1 MLKLILA
8 DNQAIFRAGIAKVL
22 AVEDEMR
29 IVAQAQTQEQMFMA
43 LDKFR
48 AAVLIVAGG
57 FHSDFNAVLQSAN
70 RNKTRV
76 VVLADT
82 GESAQRYMGAGS
94 HGVVYRN
101 VTSAALVDCVRK
113 VARGETWVQDI
124 AVPSELTENDMVG
137 LRVRD
142 RLTAKELRIVALI
155 VQGYKNKEIA
165 SQLGTTEQVI
175 KNYLRNVYDKI
186 GVSDRLELALFTIHH
201 RILNEAACGRSFF
214 SLLEIYSVGQRFNF
228 NYEGEYAQNL
238 LDSSSCRSIGHCCN
252 RADGRYEDEA
262 EGKGE
267 RQRGYRAKTR
277 RNGKVVVGSLE
288 ESRLGNISEGPD
300 TGIGKRNCHG
310 NPGHGTNGERCWQF

>member
-29 IVAQAQTQEQMFMA
+29 IVAQAQTPEQMFMA

-48 AAVLIVAGG
+48 AAVLVVAAG
-57 FHSDFNAVLQSAN
+57 FHNDFNAIVQGAN
-70 RNKTRV
+70 QARRASSFSPTPAR
-76 VVLADT
+76 AHR
-82 GESAQRYMGAGS
+82 RYMANGA

-201 RILNEAACGRSFF
+201 RILNEAAAATTAGAAPQPPAG
-214 SLLEIYSVGQRFNF
+214 V
-228 NYEGEYAQNL
+228 AQ
-238 LDSSSCRSIGHCCN
+238 
-252 RADGRYEDEA
+252 
-262 EGKGE
+262 
-267 RQRGYRAKTR
+267 
-277 RNGKVVVGSLE
+277 
-288 ESRLGNISEGPD
+288 
-300 TGIGKRNCHG
+300 
-310 NPGHGTNGERCWQF
+310 

>member
-29 IVAQAQTQEQMFMA
+29 IVAQAQTSEQMFMA

-48 AAVLIVAGG
+48 AAVLVVAGG
-57 FHSDFNAVLQSAN
+57 FHGDFNAVLQASN
-70 RNKTRV
+70 KVKTRV

-82 GESAQRYMGAGS
+82 GESAQRYMSNGA

-101 VTSAALVDCVRK
+101 VTSPALVDCVRK
-113 VARGETWVQDI
+113 VARGETWIQDI

-201 RILNEAACGRSFF
+201 RILNEAAAATASAAPPVP
-214 SLLEIYSVGQRFNF
+214 SGQ
-228 NYEGEYAQNL
+228 AMP
-238 LDSSSCRSIGHCCN
+238 S
-252 RADGRYEDEA
+252 
-262 EGKGE
+262 
-267 RQRGYRAKTR
+267 
-277 RNGKVVVGSLE
+277 
-288 ESRLGNISEGPD
+288 
-300 TGIGKRNCHG
+300 
-310 NPGHGTNGERCWQF
+310 